1 MLVSTRYQKSIK
13 PVPDNHVM
21 MLKSGGNNKK
31 LGRRIKKT
39 AWAGAPIFSL
49 TLTERDT
56 CPRSCHHWE
65 DCYGNNMPFAA
76 RYSVADYSAFISR
89 LEHEIETLIAK
100 HGKIA
105 IRLHVLGDFFSTD
118 YVTFW
123 DEMLCKFPGLLIW
136 GYTAREDDIGKRIHR
151 LNNSY
156 PERCVIRWSR
166 NKDSISGIRYAADE
180 SFEGKSFTCP
190 EQTGKT
196 ESCGTCG
203 ACWQSTITVKFLS
216 H

>member
-56 CPRSCHHWE
+56 CPRSCHHWD

-76 RYSVADYSAFISR
+76 RYSVADYSAFVSR
-89 LEHEIETLIAK
+89 LEHEIDSLIAK

-105 IRLHVLGDFFSTD
+105 IRLHVLGEPSGMRCFVNTMASSSGVILLALVVISTSA
-118 YVTFW
+118 
-123 DEMLCKFPGLLIW
+123 LC
-136 GYTAREDDIGKRIHR
+136 
-151 LNNSY
+151 N
-156 PERCVIRWSR
+156 
-166 NKDSISGIRYAADE
+166 
-180 SFEGKSFTCP
+180 
-190 EQTGKT
+190 
-196 ESCGTCG
+196 
-203 ACWQSTITVKFLS
+203 
-216 H
+216 

>member
-1 MLVSTRYQKSIK
+1 MLISTRYQKSIK
-13 PVPDNHVM
+13 PVPSDHVF

-76 RYSVADYSAFISR
+76 RYSVHDYGAFISR
-89 LEHEIETLIAK
+89 LEYEVDTLIAK

-123 DEMLCKFPGLLIW
+123 DEMLCKHDGLLIW
-136 GYTAREDDIGKRIHR
+136 GYTARSGCDIDKRLVQSECSPI
-151 LNNSY
+151 LS
-156 PERCVIRWSR
+156 VVLFVGVAITIRA
-166 NKDSISGIRYAADE
+166 SIIFVMLRMNPSMDN
-180 SFEGKSFTCP
+180 
-190 EQTGKT
+190 
-196 ESCGTCG
+196 
-203 ACWQSTITVKFLS
+203 LS
-216 H
+216 PVLSKLEKLRVVAPVVPVGSLL